1 MTLVGSERWLAARAL
16 IAAWLVALSSSQA
29 AAGDSGFDLL
39 SSSTLMA
46 SGDVRV
52 VGVGGERSWVDDGF
66 GKLRYGGKH
75 DDEEGPFRVLPRIG
89 GADVVWQPRLGWAVS
104 ATVAAT
110 TQYKGSLE
118 AGLSEAYLSFKPLTG
133 GPVKFSARAGLM
145 WPPVSLEH
153 SGPDWVVTETITPSA
168 INSWIG
174 EEVKVIGFEAS
185 ASTRFAEHQLFAT
198 AAIFDVNDTAGALLA
213 FRGWALHDI
222 KALPFR
228 KQPLPELNE
237 FMEYGQPRFTHPVK
251 EMDSGF
257 LSRPGYYLKLAWQP
271 PLPVRLEAVR
281 YDNGADP
288 EAVNVD
294 MEWGWRTRF
303 NNVGLVADLGPA
315 TQLRA
320 QAMSGHTLM
329 GPKEAG
335 TIWVDTRFRS
345 AFGLITHRLSKG
357 SVSGRIEAFATRNGG
372 SGVTDD
378 DNEKGWAATAGF
390 RRTLGNHASVL
401 LEALHVSSRRE
412 ARVREGLSPR
422 QVQTQLQTSL
432 RLHW

>member
-1 MTLVGSERWLAARAL
+1 MAARAFF
-16 IAAWLVALSSSQA
+16 AACLAALAASHA
-29 AAGDSGFDLL
+29 AAADSGFDLF
-39 SSSTLMA
+39 SPQTLMG
-46 SGDVRV
+46 SGDMRL

-66 GKLRYGGKH
+66 GKLRYGGRH
-75 DDEEGPFRVLPRIG
+75 DGQESPFHVLPRFG
-89 GADVVWQPRLGWAVS
+89 QADAVWQPRLGWAVS
-104 ATVAAT
+104 ATVTAT
-110 TQYKGSLE
+110 AQEKDGLE
-118 AGLSEAYLSFKPLTG
+118 AGLSEAYLSFKPLAG

-185 ASTRFAEHQLFAT
+185 LSAHLGEHQFTAT
-198 AAIFDVNDTAGALLA
+198 AAMFDVNDTAGALLA
-213 FRGWALHDI
+213 FRGWALHDV
-222 KALPFR
+222 KALAFR

-251 EMDSGF
+251 EMDGAF
-257 LSRPGYYLKLAWQP
+257 LSRPGYYVKLAWQP
-271 PLPVRLEAVR
+271 PMPVRVEAIH
-281 YDNGADP
+281 YDNGSDP
-288 EAVNVD
+288 EAVNAE

-303 NNVGLVADLGPA
+303 DDFGLVADLGPS

-320 QAMSGHTLM
+320 QAMRGHTLM

-345 AFGLITHRLSKG
+345 AFALITQRLAKG
-357 SVSGRIEAFATRNGG
+357 SVSGRIEAFATRNRG

-378 DNEKGWAATAGF
+378 DNEKGWAGTVGF
-390 RRTLGNHASVL
+390 RRTLGEHASVL

-412 ARVREGLSPR
+412 ARRREELSPR
-422 QVQTQLQTSL
+422 QVQTQLQASL